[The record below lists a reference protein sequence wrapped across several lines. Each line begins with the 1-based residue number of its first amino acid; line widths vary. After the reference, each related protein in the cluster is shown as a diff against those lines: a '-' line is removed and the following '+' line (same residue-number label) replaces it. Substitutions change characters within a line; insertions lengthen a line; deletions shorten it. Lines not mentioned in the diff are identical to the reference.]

1 MLNFLVEQGQY
12 NDAENGWCT
21 MKRRLVSHRVHSQ
34 RKQQEVIKQLQE
46 RYEYTNL
53 KDPKAS
59 KSTHPHHYPYPLHY
73 HDPLLQGPQRFE
85 TSVVVSTNVR
95 ITDDVDLYNE

>member
-1 MLNFLVEQGQY
+1 
-12 NDAENGWCT
+12 
-21 MKRRLVSHRVHSQ
+21 MKRRLVSHWVQSQ

-53 KDPKAS
+53 KDPKAF
-59 KSTHPHHYPYPLHY
+59 K
-73 HDPLLQGPQRFE
+73 DPNGFE

-95 ITDDVDLYNE
+95 ITDDVELYYE